1 MPDAVQLL
9 NLLTLARPP
18 GQTAARRS
26 GSAVSSGEFLAR
38 VCAWRNLLAGN
49 LRKSFALFMEDGL
62 EFAGALFGAWQAGKT
77 IFLPGDNLP
86 ATCVALSQSVGGF
99 LGQFAAEWSPAVP
112 GPQDVEDAAH
122 DFRPLDPEFVGVVL
136 YTSGT
141 TGAAQPIF
149 KKLGQ
154 LAREV
159 ATLEKQFGSLV
170 GDAEILTTVSHQH
183 IYGLLFQIL
192 WPLGAGRAFYSRTC
206 DFLEELSPAL
216 SERDCVLVSSPAHL
230 KRLPENRDLTRSAN
244 RLRAVFSS
252 GGPLQFDVVQE
263 TLRVLGHVP
272 IEVYGSSETG
282 GIAWRRQQDEK
293 SEEWTPFDGVAWQMD
308 GETGVLEIRS
318 PNLPDDRWFTTADRA
333 EPAGAGLFRL
343 KGRVD
348 RIAKIEGKRISL
360 NAIESQLKTSPLV
373 TDARVIVLEGKRQ
386 RVAAF
391 IVPSELGRCR
401 LMDSGK
407 LSLNRSLRD
416 LIRQSVEAVG
426 VPRIWRYLEVLPVNP
441 QGKATQTQLVALL
454 GAESPR
460 EIKPRH
466 RLLERDGGRAV
477 LELIAPRDLRYFDG
491 HFPGRPILAGV
502 VQIDWVIAFGRRYFD
517 LPPSFRGIHALKFQ
531 RVIPPEL
538 PVRVELIHEPAKCAL
553 SFKITS
559 DTGTHASG
567 RVIFGAKDD

>member
-1 MPDAVQLL
+1 
-9 NLLTLARPP
+9 
-18 GQTAARRS
+18 
-26 GSAVSSGEFLAR
+26 
-38 VCAWRNLLAGN
+38 
-49 LRKSFALFMEDGL
+49 MEDGL

-86 ATCVALSQSVGGF
+86 ATCVALSHAVDGF
-99 LGQFAAEWSPAVP
+99 LGHFAAEWSSAVP
-112 GPQDVEDAAH
+112 GPRDAQDAAH
-122 DFRPLDPEFVGVVL
+122 DFRPLDAEFVGVVL
-136 YTSGT
+136 FTSGT

-159 ATLEKQFGSLV
+159 ATLEKQFGSLM

-192 WPLGAGRAFYSRTC
+192 WPLAAGRSFNARTC

-216 SERDCVLVSSPAHL
+216 AERDCVLVSSPAHL
-230 KRLPENRDLTRSAN
+230 KRLPANRDLTRTAN

-252 GGPLQFDVVQE
+252 GGPLQFEVVQA
-263 TLRVLGHVP
+263 TVRVLGHVP

-282 GIAWRRQQDEK
+282 GIAWRRQDTER
-293 SEEWTPFDGVAWQMD
+293 SDDWTPFDGVAWRVD
-308 GETGVLEIRS
+308 GKKRVLQVRS
-318 PNLPDDRWFTTADRA
+318 PNLPDERWFTTADRA
-333 EPAGAGLFRL
+333 EAAGDGLFRL
-343 KGRVD
+343 RGRVD

-373 TDARVIVLEGKRQ
+373 TDARVIVLEEKRQ

-391 IVPSELGRCR
+391 IVLSKLGRCH
-401 LMDSGK
+401 LMASGK

-416 LIRQSVEAVG
+416 LIGRRVEAVG
-426 VPRIWRYLEVLPVNP
+426 VPRIWRYLETLPVNT
-441 QGKATQTQLVALL
+441 QGKATQTQLMALL
-454 GAESPR
+454 DAESKR

-466 RLLERDGGRAV
+466 RLLERDDDRAV
-477 LELIAPRDLRYFDG
+477 VELIASRDLLYFDG

-502 VQIDWVIAFGRRYFD
+502 VQIDWVIAFGRRYFE
-517 LPPSFRGIHALKFQ
+517 LPPSFRGVHALKFQ

-538 PVRVELIHEPAKCAL
+538 PIRVELMHEASKCAL

-559 DTGTHASG
+559 DIGTHASG
-567 RVIFGAKDD
+567 RIIFGAGND

>member
-1 MPDAVQLL
+1 MPDAVELL
-9 NLLTLARPP
+9 SLLTMARPP
-18 GQTAARRS
+18 GHVVARRS
-26 GSAVSSGEFLAR
+26 GCAVSSAEFLAR
-38 VCAWRNLLAGN
+38 VSAWRKLLARHS
-49 LRKSFALFMEDGL
+49 RKTFALFMEDGL

-86 ATCVALSQSVGGF
+86 TTCVALSQSVDGF
-99 LGQFAAEWSPAVP
+99 VGQFTAEWSPAVP
-112 GPQDVEDAAH
+112 GPQDAEDAAH
-122 DFRPLDPEFVGVVL
+122 DFHPLDSESVGLVL

-141 TGAAQPIF
+141 TGEAQPIV

-154 LAREV
+154 LGCEV
-159 ATLEKQFGSLV
+159 ATLEKQFGSLI
-170 GDAEILTTVSHQH
+170 GDAEIATTVSHQH

-192 WPLGAGRAFYSRTC
+192 WPLAAGRAFHTRTC

-230 KRLPENRDLTRSAN
+230 KRLPENGGLTRTAN

-252 GGPLQFDVVQE
+252 GGPLQFDVAQE
-263 TLRVLGHVP
+263 TLRVLSQVP

-282 GIAWRRQQDEK
+282 GIAWRQQLSEK
-293 SEEWTPFDGVAWQMD
+293 CEGWTPFDGVAWRLD
-308 GETGVLEIRS
+308 GNTGVLQIRS

-333 EPAGAGLFRL
+333 EAAGDGLFRL
-343 KGRVD
+343 RGRVD

-360 NAIESQLKTSPLV
+360 NAIESQLKSSPLV
-373 TDARVIVLEGKRQ
+373 TDARVIVLEGKRAQ
-386 RVAAF
+386 VAAF

-407 LSLNRSLRD
+407 PSLNRSLRD
-416 LIRQSVEAVG
+416 LIGLRVEAVG
-426 VPRIWRYLEVLPVNP
+426 VPRIWRYLEALPVNA
-441 QGKATQTQLVALL
+441 QGKATQNHLMALL
-454 GAESPR
+454 DSETPR
-460 EIKPRH
+460 EINPRH

-477 LELIAPRDLRYFDG
+477 LELIAPRDLTYFDG

-517 LPPSFRGIHALKFQ
+517 FPPSFRGVQALKFK

-559 DTGTHASG
+559 DSGTHASG
-567 RVIFGAKDD
+567 RVIFGARDD

>member
-1 MPDAVQLL
+1 
-9 NLLTLARPP
+9 
-18 GQTAARRS
+18 
-26 GSAVSSGEFLAR
+26 
-38 VCAWRNLLAGN
+38 
-49 LRKSFALFMEDGL
+49 MEDGL
-62 EFAGALFGAWQAGKT
+62 EFAGALFGAWHAGKT

-86 ATCVALSQSVGGF
+86 ATCVALSQAVDGF
-99 LGQFAAEWSPAVP
+99 LGQFAPEWSPAVP
-112 GPQDVEDAAH
+112 GPQDAANVAH
-122 DFRPLDPEFVGVVL
+122 DYRPLDPEFVGVVL

-154 LAREV
+154 LACEV
-159 ATLEKQFGSLV
+159 VTLEKQFGSLM

-183 IYGLLFQIL
+183 IYGLLFKIL
-192 WPLGAGRAFYSRTC
+192 WPLAAGRAFYAQPC

-216 SERDCVLVSSPAHL
+216 AERDCVLVSSPAHL
-230 KRLPENRDLTRSAN
+230 KRLPENRDLTRTAN

-252 GGPLQFDVVQE
+252 GGPLPFEVVQE

-282 GIAWRRQQDEK
+282 GIAWRRQH
-293 SEEWTPFDGVAWQMD
+293 SERSDDWTPFDGVAWRVD
-308 GETGVLEIRS
+308 SDKSVLQIRS
-318 PNLPDDRWFTTADRA
+318 PNLPDERWFTTADRA
-333 EPAGAGLFRL
+333 EAAGNGLFRL

-373 TDARVIVLEGKRQ
+373 TDARVIVLEEKRQ

-401 LMDSGK
+401 LMESGK

-416 LIRQSVEAVG
+416 LIRQRVEAVG
-426 VPRIWRYLEVLPVNP
+426 VPRIWRYLEALPVNA
-441 QGKATQTQLVALL
+441 QGKATQTQLMALL
-454 GAESPR
+454 DPESKR
-460 EIKPRH
+460 ETKPRH
-466 RLLERDGGRAV
+466 RLLERDDGRAV
-477 LELIAPRDLRYFDG
+477 LELIAPRDLLYFDG
-491 HFPGRPILAGV
+491 HFPGRPILAGF

-517 LPPSFRGIHALKFQ
+517 LPPSFRGVHALKFQ

-538 PVRVELIHEPAKCAL
+538 PVRVEMIHEPAKYAL

-559 DTGTHASG
+559 DIGTHASG
-567 RVIFGAKDD
+567 RVIFGAEDD

>member
-1 MPDAVQLL
+1 
-9 NLLTLARPP
+9 
-18 GQTAARRS
+18 
-26 GSAVSSGEFLAR
+26 
-38 VCAWRNLLAGN
+38 
-49 LRKSFALFMEDGL
+49 MEDGL

-112 GPQDVEDAAH
+112 GPQDVDDAAH

-159 ATLEKQFGSLV
+159 ATLEKQFGSLM

-192 WPLGAGRAFYSRTC
+192 WPLAAGRAFYSRTC

-282 GIAWRRQQDEK
+282 GIAWRRQHDEK
-293 SEEWTPFDGVAWQMD
+293 SEDWTPFDGVAWQMD

-360 NAIESQLKTSPLV
+360 NAIESQLKSSPLV

-416 LIRQSVEAVG
+416 LIRQRVEAVG

-441 QGKATQTQLVALL
+441 QGKATQTQLMALL
-454 GAESPR
+454 GAEFPR

-477 LELIAPRDLRYFDG
+477 LALIAPRDLLYFDG

-502 VQIDWVIAFGRRYFD
+502 VQIDWVIAFGRRYFN
-517 LPPSFRGIHALKFQ
+517 LPPSFRGVHALKFQ

-538 PVRVELIHEPAKCAL
+538 PVRVELIHEPAKSAL

-567 RVIFGAKDD
+567 RIIFGAKGD

>member
-1 MPDAVQLL
+1 MPDAVKLL

-18 GQTAARRS
+18 GHIAARRT
-26 GSAVSSGEFLAR
+26 GSDVSFAEFLNR
-38 VCAWRNLLAGN
+38 VSAWRTLLARN
-49 LRKSFALFMEDGL
+49 SQKCFALYLEDGL

-77 IFLPGDNLP
+77 IFLPGDHLP
-86 ATCVALSQSVGGF
+86 ATCAGLSQVVGGF
-99 LGQFAAEWSPAVP
+99 LGNFAAEWSPTEP
-112 GPQDVEDAAH
+112 GSYDAQVASH

-159 ATLEKQFGSLV
+159 ATLEKQFGSLM

-192 WPLGAGRAFYSRTC
+192 WPLAAGRAFHTRTC

-216 SERDCVLVSSPAHL
+216 SEHDCVLVSSPAHL
-230 KRLPENRDLTRSAN
+230 RRLPENHDLTRTAN
-244 RLRAVFSS
+244 RLRVVFCS
-252 GGPLQFDVVQE
+252 GGPLQFEVVQE
-263 TLRVLGHVP
+263 TVRVLGRVP

-282 GIAWRRQQDEK
+282 GIAWRRQHSEK
-293 SEEWTPFDGVAWQMD
+293 SEDWTPFDGVVWQVD
-308 GETGVLEIRS
+308 GETGVLKIRS
-318 PNLPDDRWFTTADRA
+318 PNLPDDRWYTTADRA
-333 EPAGAGLFRL
+333 EVAGDGVFRL
-343 KGRVD
+343 RGRVD

-360 NAIESQLKTSPLV
+360 NAIEYQLKTSPLV
-373 TDARVIVLEGKRQ
+373 TDARVIVLEQKRQ

-391 IVPSELGRCR
+391 IVLSKIGRCR
-401 LMDSGK
+401 LMESGK

-416 LIRQSVEAVG
+416 LIRTRVEAVG
-426 VPRIWRYLEVLPVNP
+426 VPRVWRYLETLPVDT
-441 QGKATQTQLVALL
+441 QGKATQTQLKALL
-454 GAESPR
+454 DAESRR
-460 EIKPRH
+460 EIRPRH
-466 RLLERDGGRAV
+466 RLLERGHDRAV
-477 LELIAPRDLRYFDG
+477 VELTAPRDLLYFDG

-517 LPPSFRGIHALKFQ
+517 LPPFFRGVHALKFQ
-531 RVIPPEL
+531 RVIPPDL
-538 PVRVELIHEPAKCAL
+538 PFRVELTNKASKRAL

-559 DTGTHASG
+559 GTGTHASG
-567 RVIFGAKDD
+567 RIIFGAQDD

>member
-1 MPDAVQLL
+1 MPDAVMLL
-9 NLLTLARPP
+9 NLLTLGRPP
-18 GQTAARRS
+18 RHIVARRS
-26 GSAVSSGEFLAR
+26 DRGVSSAEFFDR
-38 VCAWRNLLAGN
+38 VSAWRNLLACDP
-49 LRKSFALFMEDGL
+49 RKSFALFMEDGL

-77 IFLPGDNLP
+77 MFLPGDNLP

-99 LGQFAAEWSPAVP
+99 LGKFAPEWSPAVP
-112 GPQDVEDAAH
+112 GLADAEDAAH
-122 DFRPLDPEFVGVVL
+122 DFRALDPEFVGVVL

-170 GDAEILTTVSHQH
+170 GGAEILTTVSHQH

-192 WPLGAGRAFYSRTC
+192 WPLAAGRAFHARTC
-206 DFLEELSPAL
+206 DFLEELTPAL

-230 KRLPENRDLTRSAN
+230 KRLPKNRDLTRTAN

-263 TLRVLGHVP
+263 AQRALGHVP

-282 GIAWRRQQDEK
+282 GIAWRRQHSEK
-293 SEEWTPFDGVAWQMD
+293 SQDWTPFEGVAWRVN

-318 PNLPDDRWFTTADRA
+318 PNLPDDRWHATADRA
-333 EPAGAGLFRL
+333 ELAGDRLFRL

-360 NAIESQLKTSPLV
+360 NAIESQLKISPLV
-373 TDARVIVLEGKRQ
+373 ADARVIALEGNRE

-391 IVPSELGRCR
+391 IVPSEFGRRR

-416 LIRQSVEAVG
+416 LIRQRVEAVG
-426 VPRIWRYLEVLPVNP
+426 VPRVWRYLEALPVNP
-441 QGKATQTQLVALL
+441 QGKATQSQLMALL
-454 GAESPR
+454 EAESPR
-460 EIKPRH
+460 EIQPRH
-466 RLLERDGGRAV
+466 RLLERNGGRAI
-477 LELIAPRDLRYFDG
+477 LELIAPRDLLYFDG

-502 VQIDWVIAFGRRYFD
+502 VQLDWVIAFGRRYFD
-517 LPPSFRGIHALKFQ
+517 LPPSFRGVHALKFQ
-531 RVIPPEL
+531 RVIQPEL
-538 PVRVELIHEPAKCAL
+538 PIRVELIHEPANCAL
-553 SFKITS
+553 FFRITS

-567 RVIFGAKDD
+567 RIVFGAKDD

>member
-1 MPDAVQLL
+1 
-9 NLLTLARPP
+9 
-18 GQTAARRS
+18 
-26 GSAVSSGEFLAR
+26 
-38 VCAWRNLLAGN
+38 
-49 LRKSFALFMEDGL
+49 
-62 EFAGALFGAWQAGKT
+62 
-77 IFLPGDNLP
+77 
-86 ATCVALSQSVGGF
+86 
-99 LGQFAAEWSPAVP
+99 
-112 GPQDVEDAAH
+112 
-122 DFRPLDPEFVGVVL
+122 
-136 YTSGT
+136 
-141 TGAAQPIF
+141 
-149 KKLGQ
+149 
-154 LAREV
+154 
-159 ATLEKQFGSLV
+159 
-170 GDAEILTTVSHQH
+170 
-183 IYGLLFQIL
+183 
-192 WPLGAGRAFYSRTC
+192 
-206 DFLEELSPAL
+206 
-216 SERDCVLVSSPAHL
+216 
-230 KRLPENRDLTRSAN
+230 
-244 RLRAVFSS
+244 VFSS

-293 SEEWTPFDGVAWQMD
+293 SEDWTPFDGVAWQMD

-360 NAIESQLKTSPLV
+360 NAIESQLKSSPLV

-416 LIRQSVEAVG
+416 LIRQKVEAVG

-441 QGKATQTQLVALL
+441 QGKATQTQLMALL
-454 GAESPR
+454 GPEFPR

-477 LELIAPRDLRYFDG
+477 LALIAPRDLLYFDG

-502 VQIDWVIAFGRRYFD
+502 VQIDWVIAFGRLYFE

-567 RVIFGAKDD
+567 RIIFGAKDD